1 MCPRRC
7 FTERRCTSSPIF
19 RVSSRVSMPGRGE
32 DQPGPIRLT
41 GLRTV
46 FASPVAAAG
55 RVYVTDR
62 NGATIVLTHEDNPKA
77 LALNQLDDSFT
88 ASPAAVGR
96 ELLLRGER
104 HLYSIAEE

>member
-1 MCPRRC
+1 MYFIAHFQSV
-7 FTERRCTSSPIF
+7 FT
-19 RVSSRVSMPGRGE
+19 RVDARAGE

-41 GLRTV
+41 GLHAV